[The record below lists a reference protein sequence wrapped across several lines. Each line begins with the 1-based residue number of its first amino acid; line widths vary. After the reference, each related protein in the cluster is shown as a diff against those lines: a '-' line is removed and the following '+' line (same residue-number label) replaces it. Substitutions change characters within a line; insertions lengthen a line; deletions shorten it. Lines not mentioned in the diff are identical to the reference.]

1 VHQSGEA
8 KFLGHEESDS
18 DSDDSDYVPCSDDS
32 GEDEET
38 VHLRKFVKMYKK
50 KLKDSQKFVQSEE
63 TGAVPIDLMANVEE
77 VIEQRDK
84 EAEYDSGSEDFSY
97 DEASDGE
104 GKFVRRRTL

>member
-1 VHQSGEA
+1 
-8 KFLGHEESDS
+8 
-18 DSDDSDYVPCSDDS
+18 
-32 GEDEET
+32 
-38 VHLRKFVKMYKK
+38 
-50 KLKDSQKFVQSEE
+50 VQSEE